1 MLTAPVAAPL
11 PTPRTATAAELIDW
25 IRRSLLA
32 QTHLHEDVAEL
43 VAFWAVSTWF
53 QDSLTILPCLV
64 ITGPAHHAG
73 IVLHILD
80 NLCRGAKLL
89 AGFRRS
95 HLGVLHW
102 ECQTNLVS
110 EPNLDER
117 TANLLSNLTDR
128 NFSVVEGRSLTRY
141 SKSTAIYAG
150 ENPGTH
156 KIQNS
161 IHIHIPPYE
170 RSTARPCSMAA
181 EDD

>member
-1 MLTAPVAAPL
+1 
-11 PTPRTATAAELIDW
+11 
-25 IRRSLLA
+25 
-32 QTHLHEDVAEL
+32 
-43 VAFWAVSTWF
+43 
-53 QDSLTILPCLV
+53 
-64 ITGPAHHAG
+64 
-73 IVLHILD
+73 
-80 NLCRGAKLL
+80 
-89 AGFRRS
+89 
-95 HLGVLHW
+95 
-102 ECQTNLVS
+102 LVS